1 MLVYPVTDDSAL
13 IKALLFFNS
22 VSVFGFVCFSI
33 SFLSWKYFLY
43 PNYCFVKLKVVF
55 FLTSTRTWTSSK
67 VAVLFLLFYFLFV
80 F

>member
-33 SFLSWKYFLY
+33 SILSWKYFLY
-43 PNYCFVKLKVVF
+43 PNYCFVKLKVF
-55 FLTSTRTWTSSK
+55 CLTSTRT
-67 VAVLFLLFYFLFV
+67 ALAALFLLFYFLFV